1 MVVGTRLVLIQFG
14 RFVAQL
20 VQPNRTGIAVQLNSE
35 FLAWFE
41 SELPGVG
48 MTNQQVAVAVNPGA
62 EVGLTASGPPVE
74 LLRLVDRGS
83 CQPWSSAL
91 ASTRAL

>member
-14 RFVAQL
+14 RFVTQL
-20 VQPNRTGIAVQLNSE
+20 VQPNRTGIAVQLNPE

-48 MTNQQVAVAVNPGA
+48 MTDQQVAVAVNPGA
-62 EVGLTASGPPVE
+62 EVGLTASGSP
-74 LLRLVDRGS
+74 G
-83 CQPWSSAL
+83 
-91 ASTRAL
+91 